1 MARDAVRN
9 TGVTPDRPD
18 IAGRLEEYA
27 RLGREPGRDELSL
40 LEAAMFLEE
49 SFHIRLSDPEI
60 SPDSIGTF
68 ALLERLVAMKL
79 GGA

>member
-1 MARDAVRN
+1 MAVSLDMH
-9 TGVTPDRPD
+9 D
-18 IAGRLEEYA
+18 IEERLEEYA

-49 SFHIRLSDPEI
+49 SFPIRLSDAEI
-60 SPDSIGTF
+60 STDTLGTL
-68 ALLERLVAMKL
+68 ALMARLVAAKL